1 MKVWQVLL
9 IILVILIAVLVI
21 LYFLGKRAQKENQA
35 QIEAAKQ
42 TVNMLIIDKKRLR
55 IKESGLPQMVIDQTP
70 KLMRRTK
77 LPIVKAK
84 IGPRIMT
91 MVADEKIFDLIPLK
105 KEVKAT
111 ISGIYITDVRGVRGP
126 LEQPK
131 QKEKFFR
138 RMKNKIAKKD
148 K

>member
-1 MKVWQVLL
+1 
-9 IILVILIAVLVI
+9 
-21 LYFLGKRAQKENQA
+21 
-35 QIEAAKQ
+35 
-42 TVNMLIIDKKRLR
+42 MLIIDKKRLR

-111 ISGIYITDVRGVRGP
+111 ISGIYITDVKGLRGK
-126 LEQPK
+126 LEMP
-131 QKEKFFR
+131 EKKKGFFAR
-138 RMKNKIAKKD
+138 FKKNKDEQNDNKKSREST
-148 K
+148 KKNK